1 MSFDWLSAAQLGAGL
16 GQWIGGAANQARQ
29 NQIIADTMPV
39 TIDYLEEAISDLNE
53 QKSLLSTA
61 YQFQQGAITD
71 EYGNQFGSM
80 MDRYS
85 SGLSKTGMQYSGGL
99 ANQARRDVDNMRS
112 ATGAKLGQL
121 STQFDSELSSIDR
134 AISDMNQQIKQAQ
147 IQYDYAKDRDK
158 WYQNLF

>member
-39 TIDYLEEAISDLNE
+39 TIDYLEEAINDLNE
-53 QKSLLSTA
+53 QKSLLGTA

-71 EYGNQFGSM
+71 EYGNRFGSM
-80 MDRYS
+80 MDKYN

-134 AISDMNQQIKQAQ
+134 AISDMNQQIKQSQ